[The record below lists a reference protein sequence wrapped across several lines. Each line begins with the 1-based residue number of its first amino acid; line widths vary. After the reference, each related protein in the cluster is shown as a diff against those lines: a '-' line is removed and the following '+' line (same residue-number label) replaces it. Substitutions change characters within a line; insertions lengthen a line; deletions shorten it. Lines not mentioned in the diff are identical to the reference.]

1 MHFVVQRIRWNL
13 NESMFDTNVLY
24 SMCELEQRIADTE
37 GYEHICQR
45 EVSSESSCCR
55 PWSLPNYVALL
66 SNKTSCFDINVSYCL
81 FSSRYRLS
89 HPHKSSLNLS
99 ISTLESSSMTK
110 MLMLFVI
117 LFCRTTTSTWCEVCC
132 SSATSITMA

>member
-37 GYEHICQR
+37 GYADICQR
-45 EVSSESSCCR
+45 DVSSESSCCR

-66 SNKTSCFDINVSYCL
+66 SNKTSCFDINVSYC
-81 FSSRYRLS
+81 
-89 HPHKSSLNLS
+89 
-99 ISTLESSSMTK
+99 
-110 MLMLFVI
+110 
-117 LFCRTTTSTWCEVCC
+117 
-132 SSATSITMA
+132 